1 MDQAPELSVVI
12 ATHNRA
18 SVIQDQL
25 NALAGQ
31 DIAARMELIVVNNCS
46 SDNSYAV
53 VEHWLEHH
61 ADAFYRALQVRA
73 DERPSLSYARN
84 TGLALAQGEVVAFVD
99 DDDAVLPGWGR
110 AFYDALAHSD
120 EDQLAGGYFHINGA
134 TRVGG
139 EQRFGFWFA
148 QGSCCAARR
157 DLLERVGGFNE
168 SLPAYGGEDV
178 ELAVRC
184 FKQGIPTNFIEG
196 ALLQPRTKSEPKKV
210 MLKKQIYSGI
220 ALTHLCALHEIEEGL
235 SAKQHLKSIY
245 RDLRRLPKAARQAIL
260 NMVLHGS
267 QLLSSL
273 VYKLPHKRKEL
284 SALRAQL

>member
-18 SVIQDQL
+18 TVIQDQL

-53 VEHWLEHH
+53 VERWLEHH
-61 ADAFYRALQVRA
+61 ADVFYRALQLRA
-73 DERPSLSYARN
+73 DDRPSLSYARN
-84 TGLALAQGEVVAFVD
+84 TGLALAKGEVVAFVD
-99 DDDAVLPGWGR
+99 DDDVVLPGWGR
-110 AFYDALAHSD
+110 AYCDALAHSD
-120 EDQLAGGYFHINGA
+120 KEQLAGGYFYINGA

-139 EQRFGFWFA
+139 EQRFGIWFA

-267 QLLSSL
+267 QLITSL

-284 SALRAQL
+284 AALRAKL